1 MENHISDHIFH
12 NLRKE
17 YLDSL
22 TGEHTSSDQSVI
34 YRFFY
39 EQEIVPY
46 MGDPYNY
53 HSNQVTAREAR
64 SFRYQIMEH
73 YNTLYQAVR
82 KGKHT
87 RELPF
92 TQCILQSVE
101 RIPKRYTDGVHAAED
116 LFCYQPLIF
125 KGLDYS
131 LKQQKEFCSHQ
142 TFYAYT
148 SCLSDLY
155 RLTMD
160 QPGLMRTRLARVEL
174 SEYKAIA
181 DQLLRSSLHGT
192 IYDFLYNMGYSP
204 VRSDPYS
211 TSTPRKNDRA
221 IELINRYCAEHP
233 EVLHEYSDT
242 SIMKRGSDTTDYER
256 AYTHSSDIN
265 RSDTIKPYVSRNN
278 TYGSD
283 VDSSEKNREYA
294 KKEELYNRIYENLS
308 DTGNR
313 DLFVPLQTDPVG
325 VGIYIIGRN
334 YYQHG
339 ISTKTIPEKYRKY
352 CCSLGIIIHRTREP
366 EDHSESELYSEII
379 TEFNPLSDYS
389 DSDLHNRYQIAVS
402 DTRRLLQEYN
412 SRISTA
418 DSDKRNELEGIYQ
431 ELENMTADT
440 VLSQY
445 FRPSSRQ
452 TQRDAILAKEQA
464 LLDRGR
470 QDYNNRKNRSVTRT

>member
-12 NLRKE
+12 NLRRE

-39 EQEIVPY
+39 EQEIAPY
-46 MGDPYNY
+46 MSDPFNY
-53 HSNQVTAREAR
+53 HVNQVTAREAK
-64 SFRYQIMEH
+64 SFRYQIMEQ
-73 YNTLYQAVR
+73 YNTMYQAVR

-87 RELPF
+87 KELSF

-101 RIPKRYTDGVHAAED
+101 RIPKRYTDGVRAAED

-125 KGLDYS
+125 KGLNYS
-131 LKQQKEFCSHQ
+131 LKQQKEFRSHQ

-155 RLTMD
+155 HLTID
-160 QPGLMRTRLARVEL
+160 QPGLMRTRLASLDL

-211 TSTPRKNDRA
+211 TSTPRKSDRA

-233 EVLHEYSDT
+233 EILHEYSDT
-242 SIMKRGSDTTDYER
+242 SMMKHE
-256 AYTHSSDIN
+256 
-265 RSDTIKPYVSRNN
+265 SDTIDHEQAYTSK
-278 TYGSD
+278 SD
-283 VDSSEKNREYA
+283 IDPSEKNREYA
-294 KKEELYNRIYENLS
+294 EKKELYNRIYENLS

-313 DLFVPLQTDPVG
+313 DIFVPLQTDPVG
-325 VGIYIIGRN
+325 VGIYIIGQN

-366 EDHSESELYSEII
+366 EDNSESELYSEII

-389 DSDLHNRYQIAVS
+389 DSGLHNRYRIAVS

-412 SRISTA
+412 SRIDTVDLSRRT
-418 DSDKRNELEGIYQ
+418 ELEGLYR
-431 ELENMTADT
+431 ELEELTAGSA
-440 VLSQY
+440 LAKY
-445 FRPSSRQ
+445 FQPSSRKN
-452 TQRDAILAKEQA
+452 QRAAILADEQA
-464 LLDRGR
+464 VLDRNR
-470 QDYNNRKNRSVTRT
+470 QEYDKHRKHSMTHT